1 MHFPVKLRP
10 ATLLRRYKRFLADV
24 RLENGQELTI
34 HCPNSGSMRSC
45 SEPGSPICY
54 STSDNPKRKYP
65 QTLEMVHNGTT
76 WIGVNT
82 SRTNAVVTE
91 ALEQGR
97 IEELKKFDRLRR
109 EVQTSGGSRLDI
121 MLEQGGK
128 KTYVEVKNCSLVE
141 DGCALFPDAIT
152 SRGTKHLLE
161 LARLVS
167 AGHAGVIFFLV
178 QRLDGH
184 RFSPAAAIDPLYART
199 LSDVVQRG
207 VKILVYQARVTPDSI
222 EVVRPLPV
230 MLDLKQ

>member
-45 SEPGSPICY
+45 SEPGSQICY

-65 QTLEMVHNGTT
+65 HTLEMVYNGVT

-82 SRTNAVVTE
+82 SRTNAIVAE
-91 ALEQGR
+91 ALESGR
-97 IEELKKFDRLRR
+97 VEELRKFDRLSK
-109 EVQTSGGSRLDI
+109 EVKTSEGSRLDM
-121 MLEQGGK
+121 MLEYGEK
-128 KTYVEVKNCSLVE
+128 KTFIEVKNCSLVE
-141 DGCALFPDAIT
+141 DGCALFPDAVT

-178 QRLDGH
+178 QRFDGD

-199 LSDVVQRG
+199 LSEVVQGG
-207 VKILVYQARVTPDSI
+207 VNILVYQAQVTPESI
-222 EVVRPLPV
+222 EVVRRLPV
-230 MLDLKQ
+230 ILEKK